1 MSNHVTS
8 IIRAPSEVISA
19 FIHNFGPA
27 SFENIVP
34 FQGNVKLSFYGKQLL
49 SIYREYVSFSN
60 QSLET
65 QTFYY
70 KKEAA
75 LYKKLLKLVSLEEQ
89 QVIREICSKNYNF
102 KKIEKFLQE
111 NPGKDYRAK
120 VFGDWYSWNIRNW
133 NSRSDCYDV
142 YVDYDQVG
150 FAELSFN
157 TAWSPPIRIF
167 IALSMMFPDTL
178 INVAYADE
186 SSSLSCSLLTFLDG
200 CCVFDDNPNEFT
212 VNGSCYYSG
221 YGNKWANLW
230 LNIKRYRVVSFE
242 DPKFQEHCPPPQLH
256 GLFNI

>member
-27 SFENIVP
+27 SFESIIP

-49 SIYREYVSFSN
+49 SIYRNYVSFSN

-65 QTFYY
+65 QTFYNE
-70 KKEAA
+70 KDAA
-75 LYKKLLKLVSLEEQ
+75 FYKKLLKLVSLEEQ
-89 QVIREICSKNYNF
+89 QVIREICSKNYKF
-102 KKIEKFLQE
+102 KNIEKFLQE
-111 NPGKDYRAK
+111 NPGKDYKPK
-120 VFGDWYSWNIRNW
+120 VFGDWYIWNIRNW
-133 NSRSDCYDV
+133 DTGSDCYDV

-157 TAWSPPIRIF
+157 TAWPAPAQIF

-178 INVAYADE
+178 INIAWADE
-186 SSSLSCSLLTFLDG
+186 SSKISCGLLTLLDG
-200 CCVFDDNPNEFT
+200 CCILDDGPNEYT
-212 VNGSCYYSG
+212 INRSYYDG
-221 YGNKWANLW
+221 HHNKWANLW

-242 DPKFQEHCPPPQLH
+242 DPKFQEQYPIPQLH